1 VALRIVDPGHVG
13 LHRGIRAAVGVTIA
27 MATALTAFPGTPASV
42 LAAFGS
48 VALLGTADF
57 GGSMR
62 RRTASLLATGVAGAA
77 LVVVGGLAA
86 LSLPSIVIV
95 TFFVTGGLAFL
106 VVLRGSF
113 ANACPALTTVYIASA
128 MVATSVD
135 AIPHL
140 VAGWGIAVGVAVPV
154 TLLLFPRRNLAPV
167 RAACV
172 ASLRTIADAVDN
184 RGAGKPVDRSAISAS
199 LEQLQGSYLGNPF
212 RAAGL
217 RAPDRALIVL
227 AGQVEALLTA
237 LDRGSG
243 YLQPVS
249 GLPRTAE
256 LVTASGACLR
266 ASADALESHGEP
278 SSAVP
283 LADLWQEQWDSAVA
297 ALGQTSLGTPAER
310 VDLIDAAF
318 PDRAMAIAVV
328 RLNILVRRVLG
339 APEEHFDES
348 QHSIPEPPL
357 AHPWRDLAHQV
368 SLRSPW
374 MRLALRTGVGLALAT
389 LVVEVVGIDHG
400 FWVVLG
406 VIATLRMDGV
416 ATIKTSLLALGGTF
430 IGALIGYL
438 MLATNGNHPILLW
451 VGLVLV
457 TFLAVYTQATTAY
470 IVGQAAFSLFVIV
483 AFSIANWPPELSI
496 ATQRI
501 VDIAYG
507 AAISVVVALLMWP
520 RGVVSGLLG
529 NVVDAIRR
537 ASGVMEN
544 AVADLVEGGQR
555 VTPNELMESTA
566 AFSRSREVIEVSLSS
581 RAADAVAQANAWQH
595 VIDNLRTLT
604 VGGHLI
610 AGWSS
615 DRPPIDS
622 LVPALGK
629 PLEQDA
635 RRTAE
640 AWTSTIDTLEGSPP
654 GTVPP
659 ESGFIATAR
668 QVAGQVDLENSDVA
682 DRVVGAVWAHGWIH
696 MAYNAALSAQVPQI
710 RGEGSTSG
718 NSAHEEDPHS
728 PTR

>member
-1 VALRIVDPGHVG
+1 MALRIVDPGHVG
-13 LHRGIRAAVGVTIA
+13 LHRGIRAAVGTTVA
-27 MATALTAFPGTPASV
+27 MAIAITLLPGTPATV

-48 VALLGTADF
+48 IALLGTADF
-57 GGSMR
+57 GGGTR
-62 RRTASLLATGVAGAA
+62 RRAASLLGTGVAGAC

-86 LSLPSIVIV
+86 LSIPSIVIV

-113 ANACPALTTVYIASA
+113 ANACPALTTVYVASA
-128 MVATSVD
+128 MVATSID
-135 AIPHL
+135 TIPHL
-140 VAGWGIAVGVAVPV
+140 VAGWAIAVAVAIPV
-154 TLLLFPRRNLAPV
+154 TLLVLPRRNLAPV
-167 RAACV
+167 RTACV
-172 ASLRTIADAVDN
+172 ASLRTLADAVDN
-184 RGAGKPVDRSAISAS
+184 RAAGKPVDRSAIAAS
-199 LEQLQGSYLGNPF
+199 LTQLQDSYLGNPF

-227 AGQVEALLTA
+227 AGQVEALLA
-237 LDRGSG
+237 AIDRGGG

-249 GLPRTAE
+249 GLPRTAD
-256 LVTASGACLR
+256 LITASGACLR
-266 ASADALESHGEP
+266 TTADALESAVECP
-278 SSAVP
+278 SAAPV
-283 LADLWQEQWDSAVA
+283 ADLWQEQWDSAVA
-297 ALGQTSLGTPAER
+297 ALGQTSLGTPADR

-328 RLNILVRRVLG
+328 RLNILVRRVLR
-339 APEEHFDES
+339 APEERFDES

-357 AHPWRDLAHQV
+357 AHPWRDLVHQV

-389 LVVEVVGIDHG
+389 LVVEVVGLDHG

-438 MLATNGNHPILLW
+438 MLATNGNHPIALW

-483 AFSIANWPPELSI
+483 AFSIANWPPELTI

-507 AAISVVVALLMWP
+507 AAISVGVALLMWP

-537 ASGVMEN
+537 ASDVLED
-544 AVADLVEGGQR
+544 AIADLVDGGHR
-555 VTPNELMESTA
+555 VTPTELMESTA
-566 AFSRSREVIEVSLSS
+566 AFSRTREVVEVSLGS

-610 AGWSS
+610 AGWSL

-622 LVPALGK
+622 LVPALGE
-629 PLEQDA
+629 PLEQDTRLA
-635 RRTAE
+635 AE
-640 AWTSTIDTLEGSPP
+640 AWTSTIDTLEGNPP
-654 GTVPP
+654 GRVPT
-659 ESGFIATAR
+659 ESGFITTAR
-668 QVAGQVDLENSDVA
+668 QVAGQVDLGNSDVA

-696 MAYNAALSAQVPQI
+696 MAYNAALNAQVPQ
-710 RGEGSTSG
+710 RV
-718 NSAHEEDPHS
+718 P
-728 PTR
+728 

>member
-1 VALRIVDPGHVG
+1 MALRIVDPGHVG
-13 LHRGIRAAVGVTIA
+13 LRRGIRAAVGTTIA
-27 MATALTAFPGTPASV
+27 MAIAITLLPGTPATV

-48 VALLGTADF
+48 IALLGTADF

-62 RRTASLLATGVAGAA
+62 RRTASLLATGVAGAV
-77 LVVVGGLAA
+77 LVIIGGLAA
-86 LSLPSIVIV
+86 LSVPSIVIV
-95 TFFVTGGLAFL
+95 TFVITGGLAFF

-113 ANACPALTTVYIASA
+113 ANACPALTTVYVASA
-128 MVATSVD
+128 MVATSID

-140 VAGWGIAVGVAVPV
+140 VAGWGIAVTVAIPV
-154 TLLLFPRRNLAPV
+154 TLFLLPRRNLAPV

-172 ASLRTIADAVDN
+172 ASLRTLADAIDN

-217 RAPDRALIVL
+217 RAPDRALVVL

-237 LDRGSG
+237 VERGGG

-256 LVTASGACLR
+256 LITASAACLR
-266 ASADALESHGEP
+266 TTADALESKTSCP
-278 SSAVP
+278 PAAPV
-283 LADLWQEQWDSAVA
+283 ANLWQQQWDGAVA
-297 ALGQTSLGTPAER
+297 ALGTTSLGTPADR
-310 VDLIDAAF
+310 VDLVDAAF
-318 PDRAMAIAVV
+318 PDRAMGIAVI

-339 APEEHFDES
+339 ESEEHFDES

-374 MRLALRTGVGLALAT
+374 MRLALRTGVGLSLAT
-389 LVVEVVGIDHG
+389 LVVELVGIDHG

-438 MLATNGNHPILLW
+438 MLATEGSHPALLW
-451 VGLVLV
+451 IGLLLV

-483 AFSIANWPPELSI
+483 AFSLANWPPELSV

-501 VDIAYG
+501 IDIAYG
-507 AAISVVVALLMWP
+507 AAISVAVALLMWP

-529 NVVDAIRR
+529 NVVAAIRR
-537 ASGVMEN
+537 ASGVLEN
-544 AVADLVEGGQR
+544 AVADLVDGGHR
-555 VTPNELMESTA
+555 VTPTELMESTA
-566 AFSRSREVIEVSLSS
+566 AFSRTREVVEVSLGS

-622 LVPALGK
+622 LVPALGA

-635 RRTAE
+635 HRAAE
-640 AWTSTIDTLEGSPP
+640 AWNDTIDTLEGSPP
-654 GTVPP
+654 GTPPP

-668 QVAGQVDLENSDVA
+668 QVAAQVDLENSDVA

-696 MAYNAALSAQVPQI
+696 MAYNAAVSAQVPQV
-710 RGEGSTSG
+710 RG
-718 NSAHEEDPHS
+718 
-728 PTR
+728 

>member
-1 VALRIVDPGHVG
+1 MALRIVDPGHVG
-13 LHRGIRAAVGVTIA
+13 LHRGIRAAVGVTTA
-27 MATALTAFPGTPASV
+27 MAIALYAFPGTPTAV
-42 LAAFGS
+42 LATFGS

-62 RRTASLLATGVAGAA
+62 RRTASLLATGVVGAA

-86 LSLPSIVIV
+86 LSIPSIVIV
-95 TFFVTGGLAFL
+95 TFFVTAGLAFL
-106 VVLRGSF
+106 VVLRGYF
-113 ANACPALTTVYIASA
+113 ASACPALTTVYIASA

-140 VAGWGIAVGVAVPV
+140 VAGWGIAVAVSIPV

-172 ASLRTIADAVDN
+172 ASLRTLADAIDN
-184 RGAGKPVDRSAISAS
+184 RGADKAIDRSAISAS

-217 RAPDRALIVL
+217 RAPDRALLLL

-237 LDRGSG
+237 VGRGSS
-243 YLQPVS
+243 YQQPVS
-249 GLPRTAE
+249 GLPRTSE
-256 LVTASGACLR
+256 LITASGACLR
-266 ASADALESHGEP
+266 TTADALESKGECP
-278 SSAVP
+278 SAAPVVG
-283 LADLWQEQWDSAVA
+283 LWQEQWDSAVA
-297 ALGQTSLGTPAER
+297 ALGQASLGTPADR
-310 VDLIDAAF
+310 VDLVDAAF
-318 PDRAMAIAVV
+318 PDRAMGFAVV
-328 RLNILVRRVLG
+328 GLNILVRRVLR

-357 AHPWRDLAHQV
+357 THPWQDLAHQV

-406 VIATLRMDGV
+406 VFATLRMDGV
-416 ATIKTSLLALGGTF
+416 STIKTSLLALGGTF

-438 MLATNGNHPILLW
+438 LLATNGNHLSLLW
-451 VGLVLV
+451 VCMVLV
-457 TFLAVYTQATTAY
+457 TFLAIYTQATTAY
-470 IVGQAAFSLFVIV
+470 IVGQAAFSLLVIV
-483 AFSIANWPPELSI
+483 AFSIADWPPELSL
-496 ATQRI
+496 ASQRI
-501 VDIAYG
+501 IDIGYG
-507 AAISVVVALLMWP
+507 AAISVIVALLMWP
-520 RGVVSGLLG
+520 RGVLSGLLG

-537 ASGVMEN
+537 ASGVLTD

-555 VTPNELMESTA
+555 VTPTELMESTA

-610 AGWSS
+610 SGWSS

-622 LVPALGK
+622 LVPALGA

-640 AWTSTIDTLEGSPP
+640 AWTSTSDTLEGSPR

-696 MAYNAALSAQVPQI
+696 SAYDAALSAQVPQI
-710 RGEGSTSG
+710 RG
-718 NSAHEEDPHS
+718 
-728 PTR
+728 